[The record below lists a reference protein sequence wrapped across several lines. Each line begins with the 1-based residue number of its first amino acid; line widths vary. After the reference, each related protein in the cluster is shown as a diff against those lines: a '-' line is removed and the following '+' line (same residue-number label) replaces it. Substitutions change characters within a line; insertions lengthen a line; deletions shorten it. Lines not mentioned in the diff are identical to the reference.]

1 MFIATFLT
9 FNVMKKLSRRSVL
22 PLLGA
27 SMLAPFIIQSS
38 PDKPAIQPNLYL
50 PKALAKG
57 DLVGICAPAGASH
70 DPKEVTDFV
79 LLLQNLGYRVKTSG
93 NLQTRFGYLSDTDEA
108 RAKAFM
114 DLIHDTEVKAIF
126 FTRGGWG
133 CARILPLLDFNA
145 IQKNPKIILGFSDI
159 TAFLVA
165 ISHKTGLVTFHGPNG
180 NASWG
185 DFSLQ
190 SIENMIV
197 KGATETI
204 VTTDLKLYPTAPVCI
219 RPGIASGELYGGNLS
234 VLTGLLGTEYLP
246 DWKGKILF
254 LEEVREEPYRVD
266 RMLTQ
271 WKLNGVFDELSGVV
285 LGQFRKC
292 IPEEPT
298 RSFSLQEVFEYHFKD
313 VNFPVFSG
321 FLCGHILDK
330 FTLPV
335 GQTVEIDASK
345 FSITPASASVK
356 FL

>member
-114 DLIHDTEVKAIF
+114 DLIHDAEVKAIF

-298 RSFSLQEVFEYHFKD
+298 WSFSLQEVFEYHFKD